1 MAYDSTQVPV
11 DRTQAKIRALLMAHG
26 AIGIAF
32 VSQPPTEGFT
42 TSLAIEGRPYSIRI
56 QADCREARDASQE
69 LRRLWRV
76 LFYHLKAMF
85 EAADSGVMELREMIL
100 PYIVTKNGM
109 TVGEHILPQL
119 DNAVAGNPLR
129 MLPARSAVAE

>member
-32 VSQPPTEGFT
+32 VSQPPREGFT
-42 TSLAIEGRPYSIRI
+42 TSLAIEGR
-56 QADCREARDASQE
+56 
-69 LRRLWRV
+69 
-76 LFYHLKAMF
+76 
-85 EAADSGVMELREMIL
+85 

-119 DNAVAGNPLR
+119 DKAVDGNPLR